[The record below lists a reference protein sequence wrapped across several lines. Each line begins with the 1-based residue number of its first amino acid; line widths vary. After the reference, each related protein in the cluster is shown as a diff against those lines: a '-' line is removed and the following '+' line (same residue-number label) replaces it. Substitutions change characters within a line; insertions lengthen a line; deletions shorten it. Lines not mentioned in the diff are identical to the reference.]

1 MLQDKPKF
9 AYVKD
14 SNNNVLSLPPLT
26 NCEET
31 KMSSGSKNI
40 LIEITS
46 TNSLEF
52 CKQLMEQLFTEML
65 NNGIVSQDI
74 AELDTLVGEVADLNL
89 NNNNQDSKTTSDQ
102 DDNSTT
108 ATNTRQLRHKLIL
121 QQVKIVDMKGGLKC
135 VYPSRVDL
143 TFNDSIKYQ
152 VTRLYN
158 D

>member
-1 MLQDKPKF
+1 LIQDKPKF
-9 AYVKD
+9 AYIKD

-31 KMSSGSKNI
+31 KMLSVSKNI

-52 CKQLMEQLFTEML
+52 CKQLMEKLFTEML
-65 NNGIVSQDI
+65 NNGIASQDI
-74 AELDTLVGEVADLNL
+74 VELDTLVGEVADLNL
-89 NNNNQDSKTTSDQ
+89 NNSNQDSKTTPDQ

-108 ATNTRQLRHKLIL
+108 TNTRHLKHKLIL
-121 QQVKIVDMKGGLKC
+121 QQVKIVDMKGNLKC